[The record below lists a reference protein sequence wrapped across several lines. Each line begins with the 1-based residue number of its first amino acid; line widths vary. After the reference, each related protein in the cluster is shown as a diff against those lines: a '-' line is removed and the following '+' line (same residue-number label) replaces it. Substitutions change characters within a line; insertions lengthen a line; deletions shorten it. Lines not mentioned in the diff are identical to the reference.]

1 MEKWQNIFAKIDFYK
16 VRVLFIYVAVK
27 NQKAFGKQMQF
38 KLLSERATKCE
49 MYLNMSVARGRGR
62 EGEGGMCKCKWSIT
76 NLHL

>member
-38 KLLSERATKCE
+38 KLLSVRATKCE
-49 MYLNMSVARGRGR
+49 MYLNMPAVGGR
-62 EGEGGMCKCKWSIT
+62 EGR
-76 NLHL
+76 HV

>member
-49 MYLNMSVARGRGR
+49 MYLNMSAVGGR
-62 EGEGGMCKCKWSIT
+62 EGR
-76 NLHL
+76 HV